1 MFRLSMC
8 ALLILSFNNI
18 ASAQTPSA
26 PPSSDMPAA
35 VASETAMVPEID
47 VRVMVVE
54 KPPLQPVLRAIADA
68 NLSRANAEIE
78 LDYSASG
85 DVTAVRFV
93 KTSTVDAIDRAIVA
107 WATKLKLKPGVAGTG
122 RLPFEMTTR

>member
-18 ASAQTPSA
+18 AYAQTSSA
-26 PPSSDMPAA
+26 PPSSDMPAP
-35 VASETAMVPEID
+35 VASEPAMVPEID
-47 VRVMVVE
+47 VRAMVVE
-54 KPPLQPVLRAIADA
+54 KPSLQPVLRAIADS
-68 NLSRANAEIE
+68 NLSRANAEVE

-85 DVTAVRFV
+85 DVTAVRLL

-122 RLPFEMTTR
+122 RVPFELMSR

>member
-1 MFRLSMC
+1 MFRVSMC
-8 ALLILSFNNI
+8 ALLILSFSSG
-18 ASAQTPSA
+18 ASAQTSSA
-26 PPSSDMPAA
+26 PPSSDRPAP
-35 VASETAMVPEID
+35 VASEPAIVPEID
-47 VRVMVVE
+47 VRTTVVE
-54 KPPLQPVLRAIADA
+54 KPSLQPVLRAIADSS
-68 NLSRANAEIE
+68 LSRANAEVE

-85 DVTAVRFV
+85 DITAVRLV